1 MPPNKNQNWK
11 QNIGSKLVLDS
22 FVEKHTQK
30 SITFGEG
37 ARRLLQPVAELLMR
51 TDLESLQVE
60 SKHRH
65 AQTIDSRDIEAL
77 DLLTVK
83 RFNKAARTD
92 FLNTDE
98 RPNRA
103 AVTSPQ
109 IVATADSVRTLSEA
123 HVKRIFGGT
132 RIRPCVLGF
141 LQWRWT
147 NVICDLGRWCYDSAK
162 VAKRSTARV

>member
-1 MPPNKNQNWK
+1 ME
-11 QNIGSKLVLDS
+11 SKHRKASRSL
-22 FVEKHTQK
+22 
-30 SITFGEG
+30 
-37 ARRLLQPVAELLMR
+37 R

-83 RFNKAARTD
+83 RFNKAPRKD

-103 AVTSPQ
+103 AVTSAQ

-123 HVKRIFGGT
+123 HVKRILGGT
-132 RIRPCVLGF
+132 KIRPCVLGS
-141 LQWRWT
+141 LQRRWT
-147 NVICDLGRWCYDSAK
+147 KIICDLGRCCCDSAK
-162 VAKRSTARV
+162 VARRTTIVARDVAAAIAGEAMQYAGYGHLMQPLRSVETKVVD